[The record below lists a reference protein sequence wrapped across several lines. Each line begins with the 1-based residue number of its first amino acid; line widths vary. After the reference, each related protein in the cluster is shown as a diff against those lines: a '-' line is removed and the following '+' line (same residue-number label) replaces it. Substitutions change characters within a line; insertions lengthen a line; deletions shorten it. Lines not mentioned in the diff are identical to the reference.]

1 MSLAITLTLN
11 ATSVSIFE
19 EFSDVFNVGIEQL
32 LKRFSCKFEL
42 MEINLDT
49 QEILLY
55 SSAFDSTDQKNILCL
70 LKELQQLT
78 LLPYVALINPSTGL
92 ILVTP
97 HC

>member
-1 MSLAITLTLN
+1 MSLVITLN
-11 ATSVSIFE
+11 ATSASIFE
-19 EFSDVFNVGIEQL
+19 EFSDVFYTGIEQL
-32 LKRFSCKFEL
+32 LKRSSCKFEL
-42 MEINLDT
+42 LEINLGR

-55 SSAFDSTDQKNILCL
+55 SSSLDSTDHKNILCL

-92 ILVTP
+92 ILITP